1 MKTQRENKKFNKKRQ
16 DIVELA
22 KKYLDTS
29 GIVDMTRFRKEQSS
43 AYSRLA
49 YYFNGVNGLLE
60 AIAPPSK
67 YSQTEE
73 ETTLHEED
81 DVNQEE
87 NDHVE
92 DEVKRSTGRG
102 CPINAQSVRNE
113 LAYDM
118 LRLMRKNMT
127 FQEIGD
133 IYGVSRAHIHQ
144 LVQILE
150 RNLVTEER
158 QVTLEKLM

>member
-1 MKTQRENKKFNKKRQ
+1 MNTQRETKKFNKKRQ
-16 DIVELA
+16 EIVELA
-22 KKYLDTS
+22 KKYLDKN
-29 GIVDMTRFRKEQSS
+29 GGMDMTKFRKEQSS

-60 AIAPPSK
+60 AIYPPSK
-67 YSQTEE
+67 YSEVEE
-73 ETTLHEED
+73 EPVLYEED
-81 DVNQEE
+81 DVYQEE
-87 NDHVE
+87 INHVE

-102 CPINAQSVRNE
+102 CPINGQSVRNE

-144 LVQILE
+144 LVQNLE
-150 RNLVTEER
+150 RNLATEER